1 MPARAWHARKHL
13 GNSFSAVA
21 LPPTREGDLLLFAH
35 GGAYGRA
42 MASTYNLRDLPA
54 EIVLD

>member
-1 MPARAWHARKHL
+1 VVGPICETGDVLGAAR
-13 GNSFSAVA
+13 A

-54 EIVLD
+54 EIVLG